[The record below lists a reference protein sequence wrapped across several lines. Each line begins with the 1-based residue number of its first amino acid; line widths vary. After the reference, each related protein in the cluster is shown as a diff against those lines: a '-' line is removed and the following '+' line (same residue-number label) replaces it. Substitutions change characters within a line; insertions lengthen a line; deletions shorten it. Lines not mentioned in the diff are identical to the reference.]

1 MFLFSKK
8 SKDSL
13 GIDIGASAV
22 KVVELTKEGGRH
34 RLKNYAVYPLTKYL
48 EKEDYQVGQPGSKI
62 SDSEMVEIIKKGIKE
77 AKINSRNVFLSIPV
91 YSSFSTLIDFPNM
104 PEKEISA
111 AIPFEARKYIPVP
124 ISEVV
129 LDWSI
134 VNPLNKPTDPSKRSN
149 HQVLLIA
156 VPKEVISSYTKI
168 VRSAGL
174 VLKGIEEET
183 FSLTRALIANDKST
197 FVLIDAGAR
206 SINVSII
213 DDGYIRAVHNLEL
226 GGAKITRA
234 IAQQSGFGLEK
245 AEKLKKELSTGG
257 SANHQ
262 ELKLKGSV
270 QSALGHI
277 VLEIKK
283 IIDNYQGKYTRKVE
297 KAILIGGG
305 VQLFGFVDYVS
316 TKLTLDATVGDPFAR
331 LGYPTKLERVL
342 KELGPSLA
350 VAVGLAMRE

>member
-8 SKDSL
+8 SKVSL

-22 KVVELTKEGGRH
+22 KMVELTREDGRH
-34 RLKNYAVYPLTKYL
+34 RLKNYAIYPLTKYL
-48 EKEDYQVGQPGSKI
+48 EKADYQVGQPGSKI
-62 SDSEMVEIIKKGIKE
+62 SDAEMVEIIKKGIKE
-77 AKINSRNVFLSIPV
+77 AKISSRNVFLSIPV
-91 YSSFSTLIDFPNM
+91 YSSFSTLIDFPVM
-104 PEKEISA
+104 PEKVIAA

-134 VNPLNKPTDPSKRSN
+134 IKPLNKKTDQKKRSN

-197 FVLIDAGAR
+197 FVLIDVGAR

-213 DDGYIRAVHNLEL
+213 DDGYIRVNHNLEL

-234 IAQQSGFGLEK
+234 IAQQLGFDLEK
-245 AEKLKKELSTGG
+245 AERLKKELSTGE
-257 SANHQ
+257 SHQ
-262 ELKLKGSV
+262 ELKLKSSV

-297 KAILIGGG
+297 KAILVGGG
-305 VQLFGFVDYVS
+305 VQLSGFTDYIS
-316 TKLTLDATVGDPFAR
+316 TKLILDTTIGDPFVR
-331 LGYPTKLERVL
+331 LSYPTKLEGVL

>member
-1 MFLFSKK
+1 LFKKK
-8 SKDSL
+8 SKGSL

-22 KVVELTKEGGRH
+22 KMVELTREGGRH
-34 RLKNYAVYPLTKYL
+34 RLKNYAIYPLTKYL
-48 EKEDYQVGQPGSKI
+48 EKADYQVGQPGSRI
-62 SDSEMVEIIKKGIKE
+62 SDNEMVEIIKKGIKE
-77 AKINSRNVFLSIPV
+77 AKISSRNVFLSIPV
-91 YSSFSTLIDFPNM
+91 YSSFTTLIDFPGM
-104 PEKEISA
+104 PEKEIAA

-134 VNPLNKPTDPSKRSN
+134 VNPLNKQTDPNKQSN
-149 HQVLLIA
+149 RQVLLIA
-156 VPKEVISSYTKI
+156 VPKEVINSYTKI

-213 DDGYIRAVHNLEL
+213 DEGYIRAIHNLEL

-234 IAQQSGFGLEK
+234 IAQQLNFNLEK
-245 AEKLKKELSTGG
+245 AERLKKGLSTGG
-257 SANHQ
+257 STDHQ
-262 ELKLKGSV
+262 ELKLKSSV
-270 QSALGHI
+270 QSAMGHI

-297 KAILIGGG
+297 KAILAGGG

-316 TKLTLDATVGDPFAR
+316 TKLTLDTTVGDPFAR
-331 LGYPTKLERVL
+331 LSYPTKLNEVL
-342 KELGPSLA
+342 KELEPCLA